1 MKKGRYFET
10 AELMD
15 EAFLALL
22 QEKPLEFVTAKEVC
36 ARAGVSRSTFYLH
49 YEGMADLL
57 EESVRLV
64 LDRFF
69 SRFDEGAD
77 EDIQAG
83 ICQGDRKGML
93 LITPKYLRPYLE
105 FVRENRTLLLALIG
119 NASALR
125 LKDVYADMERVVIAP
140 VLSRFGVVEEDKG
153 YFVAFYL
160 QGCMAVVEKWVRGGC
175 EDPIERVMSVMERCC
190 GAR

>member
-36 ARAGVSRSTFYLH
+36 ARASVSRSTFYLH

-77 EDIQAG
+77 EDVQAR
-83 ICQGDRKGML
+83 ICQGDREGML

-105 FVRENRTLLLALIG
+105 FVRENRALFLALIG

-125 LKDVYADMERVVIAP
+125 LKDVYADMERMVIAP

-175 EDPIERVMSVMERCC
+175 EDSIERVMSVMERCC

>member
-1 MKKGRYFET
+1 MKKSRYFET

-15 EAFLALL
+15 EAFLELL

-69 SRFDEGAD
+69 SRFGEGAD
-77 EDIQAG
+77 DEVQEG
-83 ICQGDRKGML
+83 IGRGDRDGML

-105 FVRENRTLLLALIG
+105 FVRENRPLFLALVD
-119 NASALR
+119 NAPALR
-125 LKDVYADMERVVIAP
+125 LDEVYADMERTVVAP
-140 VLSRFGVVEEDKG
+140 VLGRFGVSEKDRG
-153 YFVAFYL
+153 YFSAFYL
-160 QGCMAVVEKWVRGGC
+160 QGCMAIVGRWVQGGC
-175 EDPIERVMSVMERCC
+175 EDPIERVISIMERCC
-190 GAR
+190 GPW